1 MLWIDANDLK
11 SWASRR
17 DCEGHLPLVIR
28 RLVWATATDISY
40 VDFPALDG
48 VNRPGWDG
56 ILSVS
61 EGTEY
66 LPEGFSVWEISSN
79 EKIKDKADKDYRKR
93 REDPLGATPSE
104 TTFVFITPRKWSGR
118 DEWCREK
125 RTEDFWKDVRVY
137 DAGILEQWLE
147 QAPAIGAWL
156 ARHIGKYPEGAT
168 ALEDWWDEWSSVT
181 EPPLTP
187 EVLVAG
193 RGEQLELVRRWMS
206 SPPSPLAVRAVTSEE
221 ALAFLAAL
229 VKTLPEH
236 EQEFYLSRS
245 LVAEDSRSFRH
256 ISVTA
261 RAGLLL
267 IPRFEEIEGAPPA
280 TRKGHHVYV
289 PLGPDN
295 KITSENIELP
305 RPERKPFVSALRKMG
320 LSEAD
325 SEKHSKETGRSLTV
339 LRRRL
344 TKISNQPEWAK
355 PDSARDIVPAL
366 LAGRWTEKK
375 DADKEIVSQLAR
387 TSYETFGE
395 TLSSWLHKPDAPI
408 LKIGESWRL
417 VSAIDAWFAIAPF
430 LTPTDLRNLKKAVHH
445 VLGNIS
451 PALDLEPE
459 KRWMAS
465 VYGKVSD
472 YSGALREGLAQTLV
486 LLSVWGDSVE
496 IQAGTT
502 ARTLV
507 DGVVQELLHNA
518 DWKLWCS
525 LRDVLPLI
533 AEASPS
539 SFLDAVESS
548 LSRAEPPIM
557 GMFSETADSLTS
569 SSPHPSLL
577 WALEGLAWS
586 PNLLGRV
593 TLILGKLARL
603 DPGGKLSNRPS
614 NTLRTVFLLWRP
626 QTYASLEE
634 RLEAIDALLDHEDQ
648 AGWHLLIDLMPR
660 TPDICSPTYKPRW
673 RELSEKTE
681 TAVTVAEHW
690 NGIKATAE
698 RLLASVGEDGHR
710 WVQVLK
716 SFFALPPEVRRS
728 ITQQLASCARK
739 ISDGRYALWNKLRY
753 ILSRHRSFPDEKAG
767 LSEQDLKEIEE
778 TYSLLEPSDTIL
790 RFMWLFD
797 SHWPDLPEGR
807 DRDDFSK
814 TEKVVAEKRLDAVR
828 RIRSECG
835 LAGLVSLA
843 EQTDNPWLVGYTVA
857 NECLGPEE
865 VQELLS
871 LLGEEDEKKLRFAMS
886 YVSQQAYK
894 KGLDWIKTLSDTAR
908 SQRWPPMKTAHL
920 FVAFPQ
926 NQTVWKLLG
935 SFSEVIQQ
943 DYWRQC
949 DVRLFDLPSEDKSYA
964 IRQLL
969 HVRRHSTALD
979 TAAMFAEEM
988 PTELIVEL
996 LLKAATETSSEQFNV
1011 QSYDVERLFQAL
1023 DKSGEMEKVIPRLE
1037 WLYLP
1042 ILSQVG
1048 SGRPPRVLHREL
1060 SHDPVFFAKVIKYV
1074 YKPRGGKK
1082 EGEDEALPQELL
1094 QQRAQLAWDLLHTW
1108 KTVPGTDD
1116 NGLVDYEELKVW
1128 VDKARVECKRLD
1140 RKEVGD
1146 IHIGQVLAHST
1157 SEDQELWPPEPVC
1170 KIIDKIQSD
1179 ELDRGF
1185 CTGIYSKRG
1194 IVTKSAFEGGQQE
1207 RALAEQ
1213 YRRYAEKWTN
1223 SYPRVA
1229 GVLMKIAAGYENEA
1243 QQEDQ
1248 EAERDD
1254 LEY

>member
-1 MLWIDANDLK
+1 MLWIDATDLK
-11 SWASRR
+11 NWASRR

-28 RLVWATATDISY
+28 RLVWATATDISC

-48 VNRPGWDG
+48 INRPGWDG

-61 EGTEY
+61 KGTEY

-79 EKIKDKADKDYRKR
+79 EGIKDKADKDYRKR
-93 REDPLGATPSE
+93 REDPLGSTPSE
-104 TTFVFITPRKWSGR
+104 TTFVFVTPRNWSGR
-118 DEWCREK
+118 DRWCRTK
-125 RTEDFWKDVRVY
+125 RAEHFWKDVRAY
-137 DAGILEQWLE
+137 DAEVLVQWLE
-147 QAPAIGAWL
+147 QAPAVGAWL

-187 EVLVAG
+187 EALVAG
-193 RGEQLELVRRWMS
+193 RSEQLELIRRWLSS
-206 SPPSPLAVRAVTSEE
+206 SPSALALQAVTTGE

-236 EQEFYLSRS
+236 EQEFHLSRS

-261 RAGLLL
+261 RTGLLL
-267 IPRFEEIEGAPPA
+267 ISRFGEIEEAPLA
-280 TRKGHHVYV
+280 TRKGHHVYI

-295 KITSENIELP
+295 KIISERIELP
-305 RPERKPFVSALRKMG
+305 RPERKAFISALRKMG

-325 SEKHSKETGRSLTV
+325 SEMYSKETGRSLTV

-344 TKISNQPEWAK
+344 AKISNQPEWAK
-355 PDSARDIVPAL
+355 PDSARDLIPAL
-366 LAGRWTEKK
+366 LAGRWTEGKE
-375 DADKEIVSQLAR
+375 ADREIVSQLGR
-387 TSYETFGE
+387 TSYEAFCE

-408 LKIGESWRL
+408 LRIGESWRL
-417 VSAIDAWFAIAPF
+417 VSPIDAWFALAPF
-430 LTPTDLRNLKKAVHH
+430 LTATDLRNLKKAVHD
-445 VLGNIS
+445 VLGNIN
-451 PALDLEPE
+451 PALDLEPQ

-465 VYGKVSD
+465 VYGKVSS

-486 LLSVWGDSVE
+486 LLSVWGDSVG
-496 IQAGTT
+496 IQAGEN

-507 DGVVQELLHNA
+507 DRVVHELLHDA

-539 SFLDAVESS
+539 SFLDSVESS
-548 LSRAEPPIM
+548 LSREEPPIM

-586 PNLLGRV
+586 PGLLGRV
-593 TLILGKLARL
+593 ALILGKLARL
-603 DPGGKLSNRPS
+603 DPGGKLSNRHA
-614 NTLRTVFLLWRP
+614 NTLRSVFLLWRP
-626 QTYASLEE
+626 QTYASLEQ
-634 RLEAIDALLDHEDQ
+634 RLEAIDTLLGREAE
-648 AGWHLLIDLMPR
+648 AGWNLLVDLMPH

-673 RELSEKTE
+673 REFSEKTE

-716 SFFALPPEVRRS
+716 SFFAVPPEVRRS
-728 ITQQLASCARK
+728 ITQHLASCARK

-753 ILSRHRSFPDEKAG
+753 VLSRHRSFPDEKGA
-767 LSEQDLKEIEE
+767 LSEQDVKEIEE

-790 RFMWLFD
+790 RFKWLFD
-797 SHWPDLPEGR
+797 SHWLDLPEGR
-807 DRDDFSK
+807 DRDDPSK
-814 TEKVVAEKRLDAVR
+814 TEKVGAERRLEAVR
-828 RIRSECG
+828 QIRSQLG
-835 LAGLVSLA
+835 LGGLVRLA
-843 EQTDNPWLVGYTVA
+843 EQTDNPWLVGYAVA
-857 NECLGPEE
+857 GENLRPEE
-865 VQELLS
+865 EQELLS
-871 LLGEEDEKKLRFAMS
+871 VLGEEDEKKLGFAKS
-886 YVSQQAYK
+886 YIGQQASK
-894 KGLDWIKTLSDTAR
+894 VGLHWMNTLFDTAR
-908 SQRWPPMKTAHL
+908 SQRWPPTKIVHL
-920 FVAFPQ
+920 LAAFPQ
-926 NQTVWKLLG
+926 NRTIWELLG
-935 SFSEVIQQ
+935 SFNNVIQEG
-943 DYWRQC
+943 YWRQC
-949 DVRLFDLPSEDKSYA
+949 DARLFDLPSEDKAYA

-979 TAAMFAEEM
+979 NAAMFAEEM

-996 LLKAATETSSEQFNV
+996 LLKAATETSSEQFHV

-1060 SHDPVFFAKVIKYV
+1060 SHDPGFFAKVIKYV

-1082 EGEDEALPQELL
+1082 EGEHEPLSQKLL
-1094 QQRAQLAWDLLHTW
+1094 EQRAQLAWELLHTW

-1116 NGLVDYEELKVW
+1116 NGPVDYEELKVW
-1128 VDKARVECKRLD
+1128 VDKAREECKNLD

-1170 KIIDKIQSD
+1170 KIIEEIQSD

-1207 RALAEQ
+1207 RGLAEQ

-1243 QQEDQ
+1243 KQEDQ